1 MKKRRKR
8 KQIERWSTNLKTVIG
23 LNEKKNSLGEDWW
36 FNIEM
41 RKTKNRILIDPK
53 MILESGLVTRMTIFR
68 FTWN

>member
-1 MKKRRKR
+1 MKRKRRKR
-8 KQIERWSTNLKTVIG
+8 IERWSTNLKTVID

>member
-1 MKKRRKR
+1 MKKR
-8 KQIERWSTNLKTVIG
+8 KQIEKWSTNLKTVIN
-23 LNEKKNSLGEDWW
+23 LNEKKNCLGENWW

-41 RKTKNRILIDPK
+41 RKTKNRVLIDPK